1 MTTGEIFDN
10 EIFNSFNNL
19 LDYIQYFFEDDVSFS
34 ITNLDTFII
43 QKNNDNIPM
52 KPNVGDKIPKGGA
65 ISDALRTGKIITK
78 DVPKEIYGVPFTS
91 YAIPIKDENGELAG
105 CIVLAKSMVKKN
117 DVNNQIHTVAFAVEQ
132 ISIAIN
138 NLSSGIQKVED
149 MNNDILE
156 KVHESD
162 IGAKNTDEIL
172 NFIRGI
178 ATNTNMLGL
187 NAAIE
192 ASRAGEYG
200 RGFSVVATEIRKLS
214 GSTGESIK
222 EIDSVLKKVKLSIG
236 SINKMIIKSNEVF
249 TDEAT
254 NIQQIATSI
263 EELNTATHSLEELA
277 KKI

>member
-1 MTTGEIFDN
+1 
-10 EIFNSFNNL
+10 
-19 LDYIQYFFEDDVSFS
+19 
-34 ITNLDTFII
+34 
-43 QKNNDNIPM
+43 
-52 KPNVGDKIPKGGA
+52 
-65 ISDALRTGKIITK
+65 
-78 DVPKEIYGVPFTS
+78 
-91 YAIPIKDENGELAG
+91 
-105 CIVLAKSMVKKN
+105 MVKKN

-149 MNNDILE
+149 MNNHILA
-156 KVHESD
+156 KVLESD

-178 ATNTNMLGL
+178 ATNTNMLSL

-200 RGFSVVATEIRKLS
+200 RGFSAVATEIRKLS

-222 EIDSVLKKVKLSIG
+222 EIDSVLKKLKLSIG

-249 TDEAT
+249 TDEAG
-254 NIQQIATSI
+254 NIQQIA
-263 EELNTATHSLEELA
+263 
-277 KKI
+277 